1 MTAVI
6 ERLSGLNPDFD
17 ATTRSPPN
25 VHARSPDSTIARR
38 LPRGAWDSHMHVVDP
53 DRFPPSSSAA
63 YYPSKH
69 TVEDAINFENSIGMS
84 KVVLVQPSIY
94 GTDNSCLLEAL
105 TTLGPQRA
113 RGVVVCDPD
122 ETTEQQL
129 WQWHEMGV
137 RGIRVNYVSDGLE
150 LAADEMRTTLL
161 RYADLIRPLAWVLQ
175 IYLPMAL
182 MEVLEDLAPRLGV
195 TLCIDHMGCPS
206 LTDDS
211 TTDPYQIPGFPSLIR
226 LLQQENVYVKFS
238 APYRLSKLQSQANLE
253 TIAKELLRKR
263 GKDRVVFA
271 TDWPHTRFEGLDIRP
286 WMGKV
291 LDWCAAEPLLCERL
305 FAKNA
310 EDLWGMK

>member
-1 MTAVI
+1 
-6 ERLSGLNPDFD
+6 
-17 ATTRSPPN
+17 
-25 VHARSPDSTIARR
+25 
-38 LPRGAWDSHMHVVDP
+38 MHVVDP

-253 TIAKELLRKR
+253 PIAKELLRKR